1 LNSIGKYRI
10 IFEDMSK
17 KGRQLDL
24 IPRDLSSQRR
34 SLQFNRGRFLEWLD
48 KIEQEKELRG
58 FRSHLFS
65 FYQALQD
72 SKIDPELY
80 YFKDGELVEYQ
91 SETLFSQIEQMLEA
105 RTLERAKYY
114 LKRLKRSLTESR
126 PSPWSDLD
134 LNRWQDYPEIITDS
148 LWLFDRRDTSG
159 AHLAWYWGNFI
170 PQIPR
175 QLIWRFTKKG
185 EWVLDPFVGSGTTL
199 IECRR
204 LRRNGVGIEINSEVV
219 EKAKELV
226 AREPNPGKVRTE
238 IFVGDAKEF
247 DYQRLLSRFKIKSF
261 QLAILH
267 PPYHDI
273 IKFSNLKDDLSN
285 ASSIE
290 QFLNGFGKV
299 VENLTPYLDTGR
311 FLAVVIGDKYQKGE
325 WIPLGFYCLE
335 EVRKRGYKLKSIVVK
350 NFEDTR
356 AKRNQKELWR
366 YRALVGGFYVFKHEY
381 ILIFQKIKR

>member
-1 LNSIGKYRI
+1 MSGKRKQLKLI
-10 IFEDMSK
+10 EPNFIHSK
-17 KGRQLDL
+17 RLV
-24 IPRDLSSQRR
+24 R
-34 SLQFNRGRFLEWLD
+34 FNKKRFLEWL
-48 KIEQEKELRG
+48 EELEG
-58 FRSHLFS
+58 IQTLHSFRSHLFR

-72 SKIDPELY
+72 PVLDRTLHETSDVEIA
-80 YFKDGELVEYQ
+80 EYQ
-91 SETLFSQIEQMLEA
+91 SDNLFNQIDQMLTA
-105 RTLERAKYY
+105 KSLERAKYY
-114 LKRLKRSLTESR
+114 LMRLKKSLLEARFT
-126 PSPWSDLD
+126 PWSDID
-134 LNRWQDYPEIITDS
+134 LHRWQEYSEIITDS
-148 LWLFDRRDTSG
+148 LWIFDRRDTSG

-175 QLIWRFTKKG
+175 QLMLRYTKRG

-204 LRRNGVGIEINSEVV
+204 LARNGIGIEINPEVV
-219 EKAKELV
+219 KKAKELIKL
-226 AREPNPGKVRTE
+226 EPNPEKVKTE
-238 IFVGDAKEF
+238 IIIDDAKKVNYENI
-247 DYQRLLSRFKIKSF
+247 LSHFKIKSF
-261 QLAILH
+261 QLVILH

-285 ASSIE
+285 APSIQE
-290 QFLNGFGKV
+290 FLKGFREV
-299 VENLTPYLDTGR
+299 VENLTPYLDRDR

-335 EVRKRGYKLKSIVVK
+335 EVKKVGYKLKSIVVK

-381 ILIFQKIKR
+381 ILIFQKK

>member
-1 LNSIGKYRI
+1 
-10 IFEDMSK
+10 
-17 KGRQLDL
+17 
-24 IPRDLSSQRR
+24 
-34 SLQFNRGRFLEWLD
+34 
-48 KIEQEKELRG
+48 
-58 FRSHLFS
+58 
-65 FYQALQD
+65 
-72 SKIDPELY
+72 
-80 YFKDGELVEYQ
+80 
-91 SETLFSQIEQMLEA
+91 
-105 RTLERAKYY
+105 
-114 LKRLKRSLTESR
+114 
-126 PSPWSDLD
+126 
-134 LNRWQDYPEIITDS
+134 
-148 LWLFDRRDTSG
+148 
-159 AHLAWYWGNFI
+159 
-170 PQIPR
+170 
-175 QLIWRFTKKG
+175 LIWRFTKKG

-199 IECRR
+199 IECKR
-204 LRRNGVGIEINSEVV
+204 LKRNGIGIEINSEVV

-273 IKFSNLKDDLSN
+273 IKFSELKDDLSN
-285 ASSIE
+285 ASTVQE
-290 QFLNGFGKV
+290 FLKGFGKV
-299 VENLTPYLDTGR
+299 IENLTPYLDRER

-381 ILIFQKIKR
+381 ILVFQKTKR